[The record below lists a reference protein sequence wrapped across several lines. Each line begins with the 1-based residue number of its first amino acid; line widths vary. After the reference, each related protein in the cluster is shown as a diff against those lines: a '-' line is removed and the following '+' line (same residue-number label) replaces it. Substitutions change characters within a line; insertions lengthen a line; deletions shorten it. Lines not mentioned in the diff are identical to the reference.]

1 MLLLRCV
8 SHVKRSS
15 KAWNNK
21 VLLTPYLEE
30 GAVASPVYLHSQW
43 HRSDGSRMSSC
54 VIVFWACACLCIVIC
69 EWKISGR
76 FTLRITL
83 DLFPLLC
90 QGWRHLHT
98 KLSLV
103 CKRESGAACSDLRVL
118 EAPPPC
124 NHVTCIWIV
133 PWLEYWLFFTT
144 ESFIY
149 RLCVRQRVFALHNSF
164 KKS

>member
-1 MLLLRCV
+1 MWSAAAKHGTKKKKSFVHTISWGRCCSLSCLL
-8 SHVKRSS
+8 
-15 KAWNNK
+15 
-21 VLLTPYLEE
+21 Y
-30 GAVASPVYLHSQW
+30 SQW

-103 CKRESGAACSDLRVL
+103 WKRESGAACSDLRVL
-118 EAPPPC
+118 EPTPTPHPLPSAIMKLASELSPDWSTDCFSQQNP
-124 NHVTCIWIV
+124 
-133 PWLEYWLFFTT
+133 
-144 ESFIY
+144 SFIASVSDKESLHY
-149 RLCVRQRVFALHNSF
+149 TTAL